1 MGTVS
6 CIERLRDYI
15 AIPSVNP
22 MGRSDVPEAIAG
34 EARYAEEVRQNLR
47 RLGLDAELLGDPS
60 RPSVLAEARTEAAID
75 TVLFASHLDTVP
87 VDGMEIDPFDPVIQG
102 GRVYGRG
109 ACDTKSGMA
118 ALLAALERV
127 LERGTLR
134 RNVIVVGEA
143 DEELGGTGA
152 RDVLA
157 HLEGRQTRPDWAL
170 ATEPTDLRLVTHHKG
185 VALARL
191 VAHGRAC
198 HSSDPGAGRNAI
210 VSLARAVLALEELAA
225 DLAGRKDPRLGP
237 ATLSVGRTA
246 GGQAPNI
253 VPDQAW
259 LQMDRRLLPSEDPE
273 QVRAE
278 IEDALKRNGI
288 EDVEIESCRIEKG
301 ALGTPDNHPAVRACR
316 SALEGL
322 GISGESA
329 AVAFGTDAGIF
340 AQEGLPGVVLGPGSI
355 AQAHTVREYVEISQV
370 ETAVE
375 IFVSLLEAR
384 T

>member
-1 MGTVS
+1 MGTAS
-6 CIERLRDYI
+6 CIERLRDYV

-22 MGRSDVPEAIAG
+22 MGRSDIPETIAG

-87 VDGMEIDPFDPVIQG
+87 VDGMEIDPFDPVLQD

-109 ACDTKSGMA
+109 ACDTKGGMA

-157 HLEGRQTRPDWAL
+157 HLESRQVRPDWAL

-185 VALARL
+185 IALARL

-225 DLAGRKDPRLGP
+225 DLAGRRDPRLGP
-237 ATLSVGRTA
+237 ATLSVGRAA
-246 GGQAPNI
+246 GGHAPNI

-259 LQMDRRLLPSEDPE
+259 LQMDRRLLPAEDPE
-273 QVRAE
+273 QVESE
-278 IEDALKRNGI
+278 IADALKRNGI
-288 EDVEIESCRIEKG
+288 DDVEIESCRIEKG
-301 ALGTPDNHPAVRACR
+301 ALGTPDDHPAVRACR

-355 AQAHTVREYVEISQV
+355 TQAHTVREYVEVSQV

-384 T
+384 A